1 MVDTGYYKVRRE
13 PPPPPPG
20 CPIDHDFSPFDPEY
34 QKNPYAILKNYR
46 RDKPVF
52 YSDKMNCLVLTR
64 MADIA
69 EIFLNSNVFSSENVQ
84 HPVTPICDAAREV
97 LAVEDYDPL
106 PVLSNG
112 QPPNHTRVR
121 KYAHA
126 GFSPRRMKIL
136 EPYIRRRVETLI
148 DEMVAKG
155 SPADFV
161 EAVESSLSG
170 ETIYRFVGFPE
181 EDDLTIKNW
190 SANRLAFTWGKS
202 SEDEQVLIAENMLA
216 YWRYCAAF
224 VDKRLTEPADDFTS
238 ELLEVHKS
246 NPEELQVREI
256 VSIIYG
262 LSFAGYEIVI
272 NLMSNCLINLLSNRN
287 YWENICKDPALIPD
301 AITEVIR
308 YDSPQTGWRRLALED
323 TEIAGY
329 KVPAGTELFLSLAS
343 ANHDEDVF
351 EKPEVIDIFRKNARA
366 HISFG
371 KGIHFCLGNRLA
383 TLQAKIV
390 LETLAERLPEL
401 NLTENQNFS
410 FYPNITLRG
419 PDELWLAW

>member
-1 MVDTGYYKVRRE
+1 MVDTGYYKIRRE
-13 PPPPPPG
+13 IPPPPPG
-20 CPIDHDFSPFDPEY
+20 CPVDNDFSPFNTEY
-34 QKNPYAILKNYR
+34 QKNPYAILKEHR
-46 RDKPVF
+46 HDRPVF
-52 YSDKMNCLVLTR
+52 FSKKLNCLVLTR
-64 MADIA
+64 MADIV
-69 EIFLNSNVFSSENVQ
+69 EVFLNPNVFSSENVQ
-84 HPVTPICDAAREV
+84 HPVTPICDAARDV
-97 LAVEDYDPL
+97 LAAEDYDPL

-121 KYAHA
+121 KHAHA
-126 GFSPRRMKIL
+126 GFSPRRMKVL
-136 EPYIRRRVETLI
+136 EPYVRRRVETLI
-148 DEMVAKG
+148 DEMIAKG

-161 EAVESSLSG
+161 DAVETSLSG

-216 YWRYCAAF
+216 YWRYCAAY
-224 VDKRLTEPADDFTS
+224 VEKRLNEPADDFTS
-238 ELLEVHKS
+238 ELLAAHKA
-246 NPEELQVREI
+246 NPEELEVREI

-272 NLMSNCLINLLSNRN
+272 NLMSNCLINLLSNRSH
-287 YWENICKDPALIPD
+287 WQSICNDPALIAD

-308 YDSPQTGWRRLALED
+308 FDSPQTGWRRLALED

-329 KVPAGTELFLSLAS
+329 KIPAGTELFLSLAS
-343 ANHDEDVF
+343 ANHDEEVF
-351 EKPEVIDIFRKNARA
+351 ENPEVFDIFRENARA

-383 TLQAKIV
+383 ILQAKIV
-390 LETLAERLPEL
+390 LETLAERLPAL
-401 NLTENQNFS
+401 KLTENQKFS
-410 FYPNITLRG
+410 CYPNITLRG